1 MAPTSSAFEKSRD
14 LKTKKPTAPVVLAR
28 GLRNFLI
35 RLQLSPETPLARDG
49 CHATRSV
56 AHARTTHHLAAGH
69 HEIEEYVSNLPQV
82 KGKASQRLDA
92 WHSKK

>member
-1 MAPTSSAFEKSRD
+1 MAPQIHCLEKLRD
-14 LKTKKPTAPVVLAR
+14 PKTKKPTAPVVLAR

-56 AHARTTHHLAAGH
+56 AQARTTHQLAAGH
-69 HEIEEYVSNLPQV
+69 HELEE
-82 KGKASQRLDA
+82 
-92 WHSKK
+92 